1 MLGTLSTAAW
11 AAHDVSL
18 ATTVGGVLFGRAA
31 LAPSLSQISSPEERD
46 RISASAW
53 SRFAWLNLAGHGV
66 MAASWIAGRT
76 LLSGREVSGRARTLT
91 LVKDGLVAASLLTG
105 VASNVLGFMVGK
117 QTAMDRGPA
126 QVEAGYAI
134 DEDGKTRALGK
145 ATAAV
150 GTANLVANVAL
161 LAVTSMLAME
171 GNKSGRFA
179 WFSRLL
185 P

>member
-1 MLGTLSTAAW
+1 MGTLSTAAW

-31 LAPSLSQISSPEERD
+31 LAPSLKQISSPVERD
-46 RISASAW
+46 RVSANAW

-76 LLSGREVSGRARTLT
+76 ILSGREVSGRARTLT
-91 LVKDGLVAASLLTG
+91 LVKDGLVATSLLTG
-105 VASNVLGFMVGK
+105 VASNVFGFMVGK
-117 QTAMDRGPA
+117 QTERDRGPA
-126 QVEAGYAI
+126 QVEAGYVS
-134 DEDGKTRALGK
+134 DDGKTRALGT
-145 ATAAV
+145 ATAAF
-150 GTANLVANVAL
+150 GTANLVANIAL
-161 LAVTSMLAME
+161 LAVTSMLAVE

-179 WFSRLL
+179 WISRLL